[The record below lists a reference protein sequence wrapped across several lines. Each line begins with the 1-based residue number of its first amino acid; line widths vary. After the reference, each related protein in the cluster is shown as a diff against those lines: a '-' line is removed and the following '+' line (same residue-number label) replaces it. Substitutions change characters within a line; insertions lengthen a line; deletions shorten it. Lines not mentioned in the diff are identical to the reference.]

1 MCIAGFGLATA
12 ALGGCASTGHEV
24 PYTGDT
30 FPTFHGAYNQSASS
44 PYSTLSFAD
53 SMLDHFFRMNP
64 AGSPGRL
71 ELARLVRQNTVDVY
85 VPTTQFYTNDRGE
98 VTRQSI
104 RRASVWNPD
113 TQEPLKIT
121 REGGFYILAHQSNDE
136 NLDGFPA
143 FAALTEG
150 RHVQPAAQM
159 RLSKPYEIQK
169 CETTG

>member
-1 MCIAGFGLATA
+1 
-12 ALGGCASTGHEV
+12 
-24 PYTGDT
+24 
-30 FPTFHGAYNQSASS
+30 
-44 PYSTLSFAD
+44 
-53 SMLDHFFRMNP
+53 MLDHFFRMNP

-143 FAALTEG
+143 FQLLQKEDMFS
-150 RHVQPAAQM
+150 QPLRCAYQSLMKYKNAKQPEELHWKEM
-159 RLSKPYEIQK
+159 NNVWEVLNQ
-169 CETTG
+169 